1 MKKILIKNIR
11 KMFPPSFKEIFESS
25 LKDACASYKYSL
37 NKETEKYLVKLCV
50 DDLLVT
56 SSRKP
61 DGILDSLI
69 FLEEAPSTK
78 EYLSY
83 LKLNGDYHLTIAGYI
98 PEAFCNK
105 YTDFSYYILLGR
117 YSYYRLHQKLPKEI
131 VYRTLAYDY
140 LDIIYILNETFDIIK
155 VASNSHLLSTW
166 EAWRE
171 TGHPI
176 FRKRLVRLGFSPSL
190 ISS

>member
-1 MKKILIKNIR
+1 
-11 KMFPPSFKEIFESS
+11 MFHPSFKEIFKSS
-25 LKDACASYKYSL
+25 LEDACASYKYSL
-37 NKETEKYLVKLCV
+37 NKETEKYLIKLCV

-69 FLEEAPSTK
+69 FLDEVPSTK
-78 EYLSY
+78 ESLAY
-83 LKLNGDYHLTIAGYI
+83 LKLNGDYHLSIAGYV

-105 YTDFSYYILLGR
+105 YIDFNYYISIGR
-117 YSYYRLHQKLPKEI
+117 YSYYRLHQKLPKE
-131 VYRTLAYDY
+131 VAYKTLAYDY
-140 LDIIYILNETFDIIK
+140 LDIVYILNETFDIIK
-155 VASNSHLLSTW
+155 VSSDEHLVNTW
-166 EAWRE
+166 EAWRD

-176 FRKRLVRLGFSPSL
+176 FRKRLIRLGLNPDL